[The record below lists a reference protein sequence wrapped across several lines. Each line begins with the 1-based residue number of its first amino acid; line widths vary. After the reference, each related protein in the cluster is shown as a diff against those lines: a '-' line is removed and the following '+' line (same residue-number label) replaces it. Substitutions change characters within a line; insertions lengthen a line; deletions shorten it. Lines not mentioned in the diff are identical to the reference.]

1 MAEIKSTMDII
12 MERAKNLTVTDED
25 KKEFAAKEAQNRIRG
40 LFRKYLDGVLS
51 INQFKTEMT
60 AFAED
65 QKEAAE
71 KELLAECIGAMTVEG
86 DNQRFFEVLEQ
97 VLECDIRPIFSV
109 MDAFLEQQTT
119 ARNEKALSLIQKLKE
134 RGVSGSA
141 VIPNPRADDT
151 WRGYQSDMRERFQR
165 ELEALN
171 LCA

>member
-40 LFRKYLDGVLS
+40 LFQKYLDGILS
-51 INQFKTEMT
+51 INQFKAEMT
-60 AFAED
+60 AFPED
-65 QKEAAE
+65 QKQAAE
-71 KELLAECIGAMTVEG
+71 KELLAECFGAMTVEG
-86 DNQRFFEVLEQ
+86 DNQSLFEVLER
-97 VLECDIRPIFSV
+97 VIECDIRPIFGV
-109 MDAFLEQQTT
+109 VDAFLAQQTT
-119 ARNEKALSLIQKLKE
+119 ERNKKTLFLNQKLKA

-141 VIPNPRADDT
+141 VIPNLMADET
-151 WRGYQSDMRERFQR
+151 WRDYLSDIQERFQG

>member
-25 KKEFAAKEAQNRIRG
+25 KKEFAAKEAQNRIKG
-40 LFRKYLDGVLS
+40 LFQKYLDGILS
-51 INQFKTEMT
+51 INQFKAEMT

-65 QKEAAE
+65 QKQAAE
-71 KELLAECIGAMTVEG
+71 KELLTECFGAMTVEG
-86 DNQRFFEVLEQ
+86 DNQSIFEVLEQ

-119 ARNEKALSLIQKLKE
+119 ARNKKILSLFQKLKE

-141 VIPNPRADDT
+141 VIPNPKADDT
-151 WRGYQSDMRERFQR
+151 WRDYLSDMQERLR
-165 ELEALN
+165 GELEALN